1 MKFASLIWLLSDK
14 YMLPCISKQ
23 LFGIDCPG
31 CGFQR
36 SVALLL
42 QGDFEASFLM
52 YPGLMPMLA
61 LFGFLALNRFVS
73 FRRANTIIILLA
85 GTTVLTILGNFF
97 IKIIN

>member
-36 SVALLL
+36 SIALLL